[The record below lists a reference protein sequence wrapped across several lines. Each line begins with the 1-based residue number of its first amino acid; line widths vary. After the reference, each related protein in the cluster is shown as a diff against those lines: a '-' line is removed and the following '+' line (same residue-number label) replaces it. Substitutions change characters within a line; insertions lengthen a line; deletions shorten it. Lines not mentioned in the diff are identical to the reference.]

1 MTEKTRS
8 GAAVG
13 AAAPR
18 TANSGIQWTFP
29 TDRPFMLGVVGDSV
43 TQRGSFASTYENTW
57 VELIKAQIAT
67 HCPMS
72 VNRVDSVIYHDA
84 QGSTSLASMSTAQA
98 VAGFPSGCDL
108 VIVGLGTNDC
118 REQDSSGNWVYS
130 PTQTFDDARTI
141 YQAVAAANPNA
152 VIAGLG
158 VWDQSMLAWYN
169 PGSRTVRWDALIG
182 QNCAQ
187 VGGIYVPVSDL
198 WDYASNRLPT
208 GVAAFGGYTT
218 DGFHPNDTGH
228 AAIKARVAEWLRL
241 P

>member
-13 AAAPR
+13 AAVAPR
-18 TANSGIQWTFP
+18 TTFSGVQWTFP

-118 REQDSSGNWVYS
+118 REQDGSGNWVYS

-158 VWDQSMLAWYN
+158 VWDQSM
-169 PGSRTVRWDALIG
+169 R
-182 QNCAQ
+182 
-187 VGGIYVPVSDL
+187 PV
-198 WDYASNRLPT
+198 
-208 GVAAFGGYTT
+208 
-218 DGFHPNDTGH
+218 
-228 AAIKARVAEWLRL
+228 
-241 P
+241 